1 MTAAPMREVIDAL
14 ARADRTF
21 VTSVPDK
28 GLATLIDAISNDRR
42 FTHIA
47 CTREEEAVGLC
58 SGAGFAGR
66 RGVLLTQNSGIGNT
80 INALTSLVSFY
91 ELPLLLL
98 VSMRGGMGE
107 RISAQIPM
115 GRATRDLL
123 AASGVS
129 MVDSPARGAFLAA
142 LGTDL
147 DGRVAIL
154 ASPDHWSRLTGS

>member
-1 MTAAPMREVIDAL
+1 MSQP
-14 ARADRTF
+14 
-21 VTSVPDK
+21 S
-28 GLATLIDAISNDRR
+28 
-42 FTHIA
+42 
-47 CTREEEAVGLC
+47 
-58 SGAGFAGR
+58 
-66 RGVLLTQNSGIGNT
+66 QNSGIGNT

-107 RISAQIPM
+107 RIGAQIPM

-154 ASPDHWSRLTGS
+154 ASPDHWSRLTGSS